1 MEVNAMQANKKTVL
15 LLVFVTQ
22 TLLLLSGCSS
32 QKQSKAGIHP
42 DDPLQK
48 YWSENVAKRFQEPG
62 SHGSTTVQ
70 SAIELSEKYA
80 SLSEE
85 AAALRQQNQDLTGK
99 NQQLKEQAAALDAQ
113 VQQAQ
118 KELAEAN
125 DLLIE
130 MRIELNNWKSNI
142 IGFRDEMREAE
153 TAQLE
158 ALLKIL
164 KVLGG
169 QAPTET
175 AKAGSTDSA
184 VAALDNPKQP

>member
-1 MEVNAMQANKKTVL
+1 MRTNTKTIL
-15 LLVFVTQ
+15 LLAFVAQ
-22 TLLLLSGCSS
+22 TLLVVAGCS
-32 QKQSKAGIHP
+32 ADRRPNEVAVRP

-48 YWSENVAKRFQEPG
+48 YWNEIVAKRFEEADSQ
-62 SHGSTTVQ
+62 GSTAVE

-80 SLSEE
+80 DLSEE
-85 AAALRQQNQDLTGK
+85 AAALRQQNQDLMAK
-99 NQQLKEQAAALDAQ
+99 NQQLKEQTAALD
-113 VQQAQ
+113 VQIRQAQ

-142 IGFRDEMREAE
+142 LGFRDEMRDAE

-169 QAPTET
+169 QVPTEM
-175 AKAGSTDSA
+175 AQAANVGSA
-184 VAALDNPKQP
+184 VASLNKPDQP

>member
-1 MEVNAMQANKKTVL
+1 MQANTKTVL
-15 LLVFVTQ
+15 LLVLATQ
-22 TLLLLSGCSS
+22 TLLWLSGCSL
-32 QKQSKAGIHP
+32 QKQSKTGIYP

-48 YWSENVAKRFQEPG
+48 YWSENVAKRFQEPD
-62 SHGSTTVQ
+62 SRGSTTVR

-85 AAALRQQNQDLTGK
+85 AVVLRQQNQDLTSK
-99 NQQLKEQAAALDAQ
+99 NQQLKEQTAALDAQ

-125 DLLIE
+125 GLLIE

-142 IGFRDEMREAE
+142 MGFRDEMRAAE

-169 QAPTET
+169 QVPVET
-175 AKAGSTDSA
+175 AKAGNTDSA
-184 VAALDNPKQP
+184 VASLNNPKQP